1 MSSSRI
7 LVLAA
12 AAAALSGCSIVSPVP
27 VIELVKATGAVAVSA
42 ISTGPSH
49 SKNTVYHEH
58 KALDAVCVEYNP
70 LTPDPDIAPA
80 LQAELRNHEIDSRIY
95 EAGAEAVADVAVDA
109 WHGVEHLASEG
120 LQDIEKGTG
129 ALEHLGSEAWN
140 SVQSGA
146 HRAREVAGDVGD
158 GIKTAAGYV
167 GDGIGDVADGVG
179 NVAGRVASYATL
191 GAAAI
196 ERAFSAVV

>member
-7 LVLAA
+7 LILAA
-12 AAAALSGCSIVSPVP
+12 AAAALQGCSIVSPVP
-27 VIELVKATGAVAVSA
+27 VVELVKATGAVAVSA

-95 EAGAEAVADVAVDA
+95 EEGGAPTSCHYRITYTADID
-109 WHGVEHLASEG
+109 W
-120 LQDIEKGTG
+120 GTPPF
-129 ALEHLGSEAWN
+129 GSGYK
-140 SVQSGA
+140 SYL
-146 HRAREVAGDVGD
+146 RE
-158 GIKTAAGYV
+158 
-167 GDGIGDVADGVG
+167 
-179 NVAGRVASYATL
+179 ATL
-191 GAAAI
+191 TLRDENGTVLSSSAYGLDGAFQMGKWSTSRSKLAP
-196 ERAFSAVV
+196 VVTALVTGFDH

>member
-1 MSSSRI
+1 MSFPRI

-12 AAAALSGCSIVSPVP
+12 AAVVLPGCSILSPAP
-27 VIELVKATGAVAVSA
+27 MFELVKASSAVAVTA

-95 EAGAEAVADVAVDA
+95 EEGGAPPSCRFRVTYTA
-109 WHGVEHLASEG
+109 
-120 LQDIEKGTG
+120 DIEWDTPPF
-129 ALEHLGSEAWN
+129 GS
-140 SVQSGA
+140 
-146 HRAREVAGDVGD
+146 
-158 GIKTAAGYV
+158 GYK
-167 GDGIGDVADGVG
+167 
-179 NVAGRVASYATL
+179 SYIRDATL
-191 GAAAI
+191 TLRDENGTVLSS
-196 ERAFSAVV
+196 SAYSLDGPFQMGKWATSRSKLAPVVTALVTGFDH